1 MVLQPGLVDA
11 LWLGVLILISGA
23 SAWSGAL
30 ALRDARQ
37 AVPAELTAA
46 EKRSIYQSGSAVLW
60 ILAAGTVI
68 WWGFAG
74 RDWAA
79 LGLGAPRWTWPAAC
93 AALGFIVCLAA
104 DTARQAAPS
113 RIEGTR
119 QRWRMETPFM
129 PVSAPEF
136 RGYAVLALSAGVWRG
151 DRLPGIHDRCPL
163 RLVGP
168 GMGGSC
174 ARNRVTGP
182 LFRSRPRLPGS
193 GAGSLRRRRVALAWG
208 FVVMETGSV
217 VPAVVFH
224 AGWDL
229 FMGYL
234 GLRLMRP
241 SPPDA

>member
-104 DTARQAAPS
+104 DTARQVAPS

-136 RGYAVLALSAGVWRG
+136 RGYAVLALSAGFGEEIAYRG
-151 DRLPGIHDRCPL
+151 FMIAVLYAWL
-163 RLVGP
+163 
-168 GMGGSC
+168 
-174 ARNRVTGP
+174 
-182 LFRSRPRLPGS
+182 GS
-193 GAGSLRRRRVALAWG
+193 GWEGAALAIGLPALFFGAAHAYQGPRGVVGASAGALAWG

-217 VPAVVFH
+217 VPAIVFH
-224 AGWDL
+224 ALWDL
-229 FMGYL
+229 LMGYL

>member
-30 ALRDARQ
+30 ALREARQ
-37 AVPAELTAA
+37 ATPVELTTAQ
-46 EKRSIYQSGSAVLW
+46 KHSIYQSGSAVLW

-104 DTARQAAPS
+104 DTARQVAPS

-136 RGYAVLALSAGVWRG
+136 RGYAVLALSAGFGEEIAYRG
-151 DRLPGIHDRCPL
+151 FMIAVLYAWL
-163 RLVGP
+163 
-168 GMGGSC
+168 
-174 ARNRVTGP
+174 
-182 LFRSRPRLPGS
+182 GS
-193 GAGSLRRRRVALAWG
+193 GWEGAALAIGLPALFFGAAHAYQGRRGVVGASAGALAWG

-217 VPAVVFH
+217 VPAIVFH
-224 AGWDL
+224 ALWDL
-229 FMGYL
+229 LMGYL

>member
-1 MVLQPGLVDA
+1 MVLQLGLVDA

-46 EKRSIYQSGSAVLW
+46 EKRSIYQSGSAVLS

-104 DTARQAAPS
+104 DTARQVAPS

-136 RGYAVLALSAGVWRG
+136 RGYAVLALSAGFGEEIAYRG
-151 DRLPGIHDRCPL
+151 FMIAVLYAWLGSGWEGAALAIGLPALFFGAAHAYQGR
-163 RLVGP
+163 RGVV
-168 GMGGSC
+168 GGS
-174 ARNRVTGP
+174 GW
-182 LFRSRPRLPGS
+182 
-193 GAGSLRRRRVALAWG
+193 ALAWG

-217 VPAVVFH
+217 LPAIVFH
-224 AGWDL
+224 ALWDL

>member
-1 MVLQPGLVDA
+1 MVLQLGLVDA

-37 AVPAELTAA
+37 AAPAELTAT
-46 EKRSIYQSGSAVLW
+46 EKRSIYRRGSAVLW

-74 RDWAA
+74 RDWTS
-79 LGLGAPRWTWPAAC
+79 LGLGAPRWTWTAAC

-104 DTARQAAPS
+104 DTARQVAPS

-136 RGYAVLALSAGVWRG
+136 RGYAVLALSAGVGEEIAYRG
-151 DRLPGIHDRCPL
+151 FMIAVLYAWL
-163 RLVGP
+163 GP
-168 GMGGSC
+168 GWEGVALAIGLP
-174 ARNRVTGP
+174 A
-182 LFRSRPRLPGS
+182 LFFGAAHAYQGRRGVVAAS
-193 GAGSLRRRRVALAWG
+193 GVALAWG

-217 VPAVVFH
+217 LPAIVFH
-224 AGWDL
+224 ALWDL

-241 SPPDA
+241 SPPDV

>member
-37 AVPAELTAA
+37 AAPAELTAA
-46 EKRSIYQSGSAVLW
+46 EKRSIYRSGSAVLW

-74 RDWAA
+74 RDWAS

-93 AALGFIVCLAA
+93 AALGLIVCLAA
-104 DTARQAAPS
+104 DTARQVAPS

-136 RGYAVLALSAGVWRG
+136 RGYAVLALSAGFGEEIAYRG
-151 DRLPGIHDRCPL
+151 FMIAVLYAWL
-163 RLVGP
+163 
-168 GMGGSC
+168 
-174 ARNRVTGP
+174 
-182 LFRSRPRLPGS
+182 GS
-193 GAGSLRRRRVALAWG
+193 GWEGVALAIGLPALFFGAAHAYQGRRGVVGASAGALAWG

-217 VPAVVFH
+217 VPAIVFH
-224 AGWDL
+224 ALWDL
-229 FMGYL
+229 LMGYL

>member
-30 ALRDARQ
+30 ALREARQ
-37 AVPAELTAA
+37 ATPVELTTAQ
-46 EKRSIYQSGSAVLW
+46 KHSIYRSGSAVLW

-68 WWGFAG
+68 WWAFAG
-74 RDWAA
+74 RSWAS
-79 LGLGAPRWTWPAAC
+79 LGLGPTRWTWPAAC

-113 RIEGTR
+113 RIDGTR

-129 PVSAPEF
+129 PVSAREF
-136 RGYAVLALSAGVWRG
+136 RGYAVLALSAGVGEEIAYRG
-151 DRLPGIHDRCPL
+151 FMIAVLHAWL
-163 RLVGP
+163 GP
-168 GMGGSC
+168 GWEGAALAVGLPALFFGAAHAYQGRRGVVGGS
-174 ARNRVTGP
+174 GW
-182 LFRSRPRLPGS
+182 
-193 GAGSLRRRRVALAWG
+193 ALAWG

-217 VPAVVFH
+217 LPAIVFH
-224 AGWDL
+224 ALWDL
-229 FMGYL
+229 SMGYL

-241 SPPDA
+241 SPPHA

>member
-104 DTARQAAPS
+104 DTARQVAPS

-136 RGYAVLALSAGVWRG
+136 RGYAVLALSAGFGEEIAYRG
-151 DRLPGIHDRCPL
+151 FMIAVLYAWL
-163 RLVGP
+163 
-168 GMGGSC
+168 
-174 ARNRVTGP
+174 
-182 LFRSRPRLPGS
+182 GS
-193 GAGSLRRRRVALAWG
+193 GWEGAALAIGLPALFFGAAHAYQGRRGVVGASAGALAWG

-217 VPAVVFH
+217 VPAIVFH
-224 AGWDL
+224 ALWDL
-229 FMGYL
+229 LMGYL